1 MGKVHKFMGE
11 NLVNLTKLIGETPLV
26 RLERFSRTHG
36 CVTPIL
42 AKLEGMNPGGS
53 IKDRTMW
60 AILRDALRDGRLK
73 PGGTVLEVSAGNQ
86 GISLAMLCAALGL
99 HCIVVMPDDASP
111 LRLAVLKRYGA
122 ERVLTPASLGAAG
135 CQEAAE
141 QLRQAKPDIFL
152 PDAFSNESNP
162 QAHRETTGPEI
173 LRQAGSVDYFI
184 AGVGTGGT
192 ITGCG
197 EVLRM
202 DNPDC
207 RVIAVEPY
215 ASPVLSGGFP
225 GSHPLAG
232 IGPGFV
238 PEILNTY
245 LLDEIIRVKTPDA
258 LELTRELAR
267 EDGILC
273 GPSSGAALFG
283 ALLVA
288 RRPEAAGK
296 TVVTILPDNGLFY
309 EADKKGS

>member
-1 MGKVHKFMGE
+1 MTDAIFTG
-11 NLVNLTKLIGETPLV
+11 LTELIGETPLV
-26 RLERFSRTHG
+26 RLERFSREHG

-42 AKLEGMNPGGS
+42 AKLEGANPGGS
-53 IKDRTMW
+53 IKDRTMY
-60 AILRDALRDGRLK
+60 AILRDALQSGKLK
-73 PGGTVLEVSAGNQ
+73 PSGTVLEVSAGNQ
-86 GISLAMLCAALGL
+86 GISLAMLCAAMGL
-99 HCIVVMPDDASP
+99 RCKVILPDDVSA
-111 LRLAVLKRYGA
+111 LRLALLRQYGA
-122 ERVLTPASLGAAG
+122 EAILVPAALGAAG
-135 CQEAAE
+135 CQERAQKLCRE
-141 QLRQAKPDIFL
+141 DKSIFL
-152 PDAFSNESNP
+152 PDAFSNESNA
-162 QAHRETTGPEI
+162 QAHRDTTGPEI
-173 LRQAGSVDYFI
+173 LKQAGSVDYFI

-238 PEILNTY
+238 PDILNTY

-267 EDGILC
+267 KDGILC

-283 ALLVA
+283 AMLA
-288 RRPEAAGK
+288 AQRPEAAGK
-296 TVVTILPDNGLFY
+296 TVVTIFPDNGLLY
-309 EADKKGS
+309 EAEKRAAEK

>member
-1 MGKVHKFMGE
+1 MTDAIFTG
-11 NLVNLTKLIGETPLV
+11 LTALIGETPLL
-26 RLERFSRTHG
+26 RLERFSREHG

-42 AKLEGMNPGGS
+42 AKLEGANPGGS
-53 IKDRTMW
+53 IKDRTMC
-60 AILRDALRDGRLK
+60 AILHHALQSGKLA
-73 PGGTVLEVSAGNQ
+73 PSGTVLEVSAGNQ
-86 GISLAMLCAALGL
+86 GISLAMLCAAMGL
-99 HCIVVMPDDASP
+99 KCKVILPDDVSA
-111 LRLAVLKRYGA
+111 LRLALLRQYGA
-122 ERVLTPASLGAAG
+122 EAILVPAAQGAAG
-135 CQEAAE
+135 CQAMAQKLCRED
-141 QLRQAKPDIFL
+141 KSIFL
-152 PDAFSNESNP
+152 PDAFSNESNA
-162 QAHRETTGPEI
+162 QAHRDTTGPEI
-173 LRQAGSVDYFI
+173 LKQAGSVDYFI

-238 PEILNTY
+238 PDILNTY

-267 EDGILC
+267 KDGILC

-283 ALLVA
+283 AMLVA
-288 RRPEAAGK
+288 QRPEAAGK
-296 TVVTILPDNGLFY
+296 TVVTIFPDNGLLY
-309 EADKKGS
+309 EAEKRAAEK

>member
-1 MGKVHKFMGE
+1 MPVFLD
-11 NLVNLTKLIGETPLV
+11 NVTKLIGDTPLL
-26 RLERFSRTHG
+26 RLSRLSQAHG
-36 CVTPIL
+36 CVTPIF

-53 IKDRTMW
+53 VKDRTMLG
-60 AILRDALRDGRLK
+60 ILRDALRQGRLK
-73 PGGTVLEVSAGNQ
+73 QGDTVLEVSAGNQ
-86 GISLAMLCAALGL
+86 GVSLAMLCAALGL
-99 HCIVVMPDDASP
+99 RCVVVLPDDAARARLEA
-111 LRLAVLKRYGA
+111 LRKYGA
-122 ERVLTPASLGAAG
+122 ETVLIPAAQGAAG
-135 CQEAAE
+135 CQAAAE
-141 QLRQAKPDIFL
+141 QLRRARPGLFL
-152 PDAFSNESNP
+152 PEAFSNESNP
-162 QAHRETTGPEI
+162 QIHRETTGPEI

-238 PEILNTY
+238 PEILNLY
-245 LLDEIIRVKTPDA
+245 LLDEIIKVKTPDA
-258 LELTRELAR
+258 LALARELA
-267 EDGILC
+267 EQDGLCC

-283 ALLVA
+283 AILAA
-288 RRPEAAGK
+288 RRPEARGK
-296 TVVTILPDNGLFY
+296 TVVTILPDSGIFY
-309 EADKKGS
+309 EAERKGS

>member
-1 MGKVHKFMGE
+1 MPEFLDNVTE
-11 NLVNLTKLIGETPLV
+11 LIGNTPLL
-26 RLERFSRTHG
+26 RLTQFSQAHG

-53 IKDRTMW
+53 VKDRTMLG
-60 AILRDALRDGRLK
+60 ILRDALRQGRLK
-73 PGGTVLEVSAGNQ
+73 QGDTVLEVSAGNQ
-86 GISLAMLCAALGL
+86 GVSLAMLCAALGL
-99 HCIVVMPDDASP
+99 RCVVVLPDDAARARLEA
-111 LRLAVLKRYGA
+111 LRKYGA
-122 ERVLTPASLGAAG
+122 ETVLIPAAQGAAG
-135 CQEAAE
+135 CQAAAE
-141 QLRQAKPDIFL
+141 QLRRARPGLFL
-152 PDAFSNESNP
+152 PEAFSNESNP
-162 QAHRETTGPEI
+162 QIHRETTGPEI

-238 PEILNTY
+238 PEILNLY
-245 LLDEIIRVKTPDA
+245 LLDEIIKVKTPDA
-258 LELTRELAR
+258 LALARELA
-267 EDGILC
+267 EQDGLCC

-283 ALLVA
+283 AILAA
-288 RRPEAAGK
+288 RRPEARGK
-296 TVVTILPDNGLFY
+296 TVVTILPDSGIFY
-309 EADKKGS
+309 EAERKGS

>member
-1 MGKVHKFMGE
+1 MPVFLD
-11 NLVNLTKLIGETPLV
+11 NVTKLIGNTPLL
-26 RLERFSRTHG
+26 RLSRLSQSHG
-36 CVTPIL
+36 CVTPIF

-53 IKDRTMW
+53 VKDRTMLG
-60 AILRDALRDGRLK
+60 ILRDALRQGRLK
-73 PGGTVLEVSAGNQ
+73 QGDTVLEVSAGNQ
-86 GISLAMLCAALGL
+86 GVSLAMLCAALGL
-99 HCIVVMPDDASP
+99 RCVVVLPDDAARARLEA
-111 LRLAVLKRYGA
+111 LRKYGA
-122 ERVLTPASLGAAG
+122 ETVLIPAAQGAAG
-135 CQEAAE
+135 CQAAAE
-141 QLRQAKPDIFL
+141 QLRRARPGLFL
-152 PDAFSNESNP
+152 PEAFSNESNP
-162 QAHRETTGPEI
+162 QIHRETTGPEI

-238 PEILNTY
+238 PEILNLY
-245 LLDEIIRVKTPDA
+245 LLDEIIKVKTPDA
-258 LELTRELAR
+258 LALARELA
-267 EDGILC
+267 EQDGLCC

-283 ALLVA
+283 AILAA
-288 RRPEAAGK
+288 RRPEARGK
-296 TVVTILPDNGLFY
+296 TVVTILPDSGIFY
-309 EADKKGS
+309 EAERKGS